1 MRKEVLRGGQG
12 RADGDGTEDPG
23 VSAPPSS
30 FPDPINSLLLSGIV
44 SILYSCFKNVTH
56 FLSPG
61 TTASRRCS
69 TPLARRVSRVRST
82 LSSRYFHRNTLL
94 SEKHLVDLH
103 KLLQQH
109 MLDGDV
115 SSRGFKIFYS
125 NKNLWWMSG

>member
-1 MRKEVLRGGQG
+1 MSNDRCAKKFSEEDKAELMEMGLKIQG
-12 RADGDGTEDPG
+12 YRL
-23 VSAPPSS
+23 PP
-30 FPDPINSLLLSGIV
+30 FLIPL
-44 SILYSCFKNVTH
+44 ILYSCFKNVKH
-56 FLSPG
+56 FLLPG